1 MHVDSKGKKY
11 SIKDILNLGEG
22 AVQGLDD
29 ATLTAEV
36 KYPIFFTQSGK
47 GFVLSLHF
55 NVS

>member
-1 MHVDSKGKKY
+1 MHIDSKGKNY
-11 SIKDILNLGEG
+11 SIKDILNLGEE

-36 KYPIFFTQSGK
+36 KYPIFLTQLGK
-47 GFVLSLHF
+47 RFVLSLHF

>member
-1 MHVDSKGKKY
+1 MHIDSKGKKY

-22 AVQGLDD
+22 AVRGLDD